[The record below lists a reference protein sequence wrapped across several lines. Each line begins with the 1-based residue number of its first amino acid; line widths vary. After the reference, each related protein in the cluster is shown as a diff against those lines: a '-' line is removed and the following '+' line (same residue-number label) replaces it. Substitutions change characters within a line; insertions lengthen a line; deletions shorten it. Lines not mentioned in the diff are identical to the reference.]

1 MSEFLTALERL
12 LVVLYNGP
20 EDWGHRGHDPRE
32 EQMSDTHTPPPAFKA
47 ALWHLV
53 RDSAAT
59 FAHGFL
65 L

>member
-1 MSEFLTALERL
+1 MELNAGGTGVMIPERAD
-12 LVVLYNGP
+12 VR
-20 EDWGHRGHDPRE
+20 H
-32 EQMSDTHTPPPAFKA
+32 SPPPTNFKA

-59 FAHGFL
+59 LAHGVL

>member
-1 MSEFLTALERL
+1 MLFFIMAQRAGGTGVMIPEKSRCPTLTH
-12 LVVLYNGP
+12 P
-20 EDWGHRGHDPRE
+20 
-32 EQMSDTHTPPPAFKA
+32 TPAFKA